1 MTDTSVD
8 SDLGVED
15 PSVYDV
21 RIMVGGPRDATP
33 SLGWFTARMLWILR
47 TFPDKEKI
55 LIIDGKAK
63 GIDTMAYEFA
73 KKHGYAYKRYPAE
86 WDKYA
91 PKTPNGKNP
100 AGMIRNGTMLRAS
113 THYIAFWD
121 YKSRGTGG
129 AIREAE
135 KMKAKGHD
143 IKFTVIRL
151 PEGNEDDTQS

>member
-1 MTDTSVD
+1 MFWV
-8 SDLGVED
+8 
-15 PSVYDV
+15 
-21 RIMVGGPRDATP
+21 
-33 SLGWFTARMLWILR
+33 LR
-47 TFPDKEKI
+47 HFPDKEKVV
-55 LIIDGKAK
+55 IIDGAAP
-63 GIDTMAYEFA
+63 GIDDMANEFA

-91 PKTPNGKNP
+91 PKKPGGKNP

-113 THYIAFWD
+113 THYAAFWD

-151 PEGNEDDTQS
+151 PEGKEDDTQSK